1 VDGLFAR
8 VFGCLFLLLFGFVV
22 QFERFPFDGFH
33 ALVVD
38 VDLFVLRFGD
48 ELVFMAL
55 AVFFDGD
62 LLGVTL
68 FQRAH

>member
-1 VDGLFAR
+1 
-8 VFGCLFLLLFGFVV
+8 
-22 QFERFPFDGFH
+22 
-33 ALVVD
+33 LVVD